1 MFVSNHALSVLADVV
16 YPPAEK
22 VTPGTAGFVTMF
34 LLALAVLLLILSMV
48 RHLRKIR
55 YSVEPEAPVVKAAG
69 VKAAVETV
77 VAESDDIASR
87 SPITPTPEP

>member
-1 MFVSNHALSVLADVV
+1 VFVSNPALSVLADVV

-55 YSVEPEAPVVKAAG
+55 YSVEPESAAPTTSVAKTTSGENVVPG
-69 VKAAVETV
+69 PD
-77 VAESDDIASR
+77 SQ
-87 SPITPTPEP
+87 P